1 MKEWLQ
7 FIGMVIGASVM
18 VVGSVTLAAIII
30 IALLPDREYSIWKNH
45 KDKNY

>member
-18 VVGSVTLAAIII
+18 VVGSVTVAAIII
-30 IALLPDREYSIWKNH
+30 IALLPDREFKEWD
-45 KDKNY
+45 KDKIK

>member
-18 VVGSVTLAAIII
+18 VVGSVTVAAIII
-30 IALLPDREYSIWKNH
+30 IALLPDKEFKEWD
-45 KDKNY
+45 KDKIK